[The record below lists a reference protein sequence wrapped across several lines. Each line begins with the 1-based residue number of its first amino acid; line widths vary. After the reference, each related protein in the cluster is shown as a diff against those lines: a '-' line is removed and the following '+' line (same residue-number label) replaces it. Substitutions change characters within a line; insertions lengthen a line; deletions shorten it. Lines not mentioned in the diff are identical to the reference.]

1 MPRHSVRQP
10 FSFVALACAGMLAA
24 LCPTRTFADVEV
36 SVRGLPDDIEAN
48 VLAFL
53 SLERYKNS
61 DDLSAE
67 TIERLQNRIER
78 EVRAAIR
85 PFGYYEPTV
94 TSSVARGPSASERD
108 WRVTINVEPGAAVVV
123 STVDV
128 KVTGPGATEEYFT
141 RLTRTPPIRPGE
153 RLSHAAYEQ
162 LKGGLQRTAAGY
174 GYFDARLVRNELLVD
189 PPNRTAAVKLEFDTG
204 VRYRFGVTTI
214 EQDVIEESLIRRYMR
229 YEQDE
234 PYNAGEVLR
243 TQFAL
248 DDSQYFSTVEVLPE
262 ERDKQE
268 HTVPISIR
276 AQANRRNRYSYGVGY
291 GTDTEARGTVTWDN
305 RRVNRRGHRFR
316 AEIKAATQSQS
327 LATRYLVPIGDPAVE
342 KMSLEL
348 NAIRE
353 ELASVENRSIDLRP
367 SITHVRGRWQRELF
381 AIATRATTIESRGRV
396 TDTLLIPGISFAA
409 VPQGY
414 LGEALFGRELYG
426 ELRGSHSALGS
437 GSDFL
442 QLRAQVERV
451 FDLSAQWHVLTRAE
465 LGATLVAQF
474 SRLPASQRFFAG
486 GDRSVRGFG
495 FNELSP
501 TTPVIDPIT
510 GVPIQDCVPDPPV
523 PGEPQVCTDRLE
535 KRGGQHLLVGS
546 VELVRD
552 LPRNFAIAAFYDI
565 GNAFEKFGD
574 RMEQSVG
581 IGVRFRLPVVTV
593 GIDIA
598 QALTTPPGEADRPGP
613 RLHLNFSP
621 KL

>member
-1 MPRHSVRQP
+1 M
-10 FSFVALACAGMLAA
+10 ALLLCAAPAA
-24 LCPTRTFADVEV
+24 RADVEV
-36 SVRGLPDDIEAN
+36 TVRGLPDDIEAN

-61 DDLSAE
+61 DDLSPE

-78 EVRAAIR
+78 EVRGALR
-85 PFGYYEPTV
+85 PFGYYGPTV
-94 TSSVARGPSASERD
+94 TSKLARGPSASERD
-108 WRVTINVEPGAAVVV
+108 WRVAISVEPGPAVVV
-123 STVDV
+123 TAVDV
-128 KVTGPGATEEYFT
+128 KVTGPGASAEYFT
-141 RLTRTPPIRPGE
+141 RLVESPPIRPGE

-162 LKGGLQRTAAGY
+162 LKGGLQRTAAAY
-174 GYFDARLVRNELLVD
+174 GYFDSRLVKNELLVD
-189 PPNRTAAVKLEFDTG
+189 PPNRTAEVRLELATG
-204 VRYRFGVTTI
+204 VRYRFGTTSI
-214 EQDVIEESLIRRYMR
+214 EQDVIDNALIRRYMR

-234 PYNAGEVLR
+234 PFQAAELLR

-248 DDSQYFSTVEVLPE
+248 DDSQYFSTVEVIPG
-262 ERDKQE
+262 ERDREE
-268 HTVPISIR
+268 HTIPIAIR
-276 AQANRRNRYSYGVGY
+276 AEANRRDRYSYGVGY
-291 GTDTEARGTVTWDN
+291 GTDTEARGTITWDN

-316 AEIKAATQSQS
+316 AEMKAAAQSQS

-342 KMSLEL
+342 KMSVEL

-367 SITHVRGRWQRELF
+367 GITHLRGRWQRELF
-381 AIATRATTIESRGRV
+381 TIVTRATTIESRGRA

-409 VPQGY
+409 VPPGF
-414 LGEALFGRELYG
+414 LGESLFGRELYG

-437 GSDFL
+437 DSDFL
-442 QLRAQVERV
+442 QLRAQAERV
-451 FDLSAQWHVLTRAE
+451 FDIGTKWHLLTRAE
-465 LGATLVAQF
+465 LGATLVAEF

-501 TTPVIDPIT
+501 VTPVIDPIS
-510 GVPIQDCVPDPPV
+510 GAPIQDCTPDPPV
-523 PGEPQVCTDRLE
+523 PGEPQVCADRLE

-546 VELVRD
+546 VEIVRD
-552 LPRNFAIAAFYDI
+552 LPRNFAVAAFYDI
-565 GNAFEKFGD
+565 GNSFEKFGD
-574 RMEQSVG
+574 RLEQSVG
-581 IGVRFRLPVVTV
+581 LGVRFRLPVVTV

-598 QALTTPPGEADRPGP
+598 QAVTTPADEVDRPGP